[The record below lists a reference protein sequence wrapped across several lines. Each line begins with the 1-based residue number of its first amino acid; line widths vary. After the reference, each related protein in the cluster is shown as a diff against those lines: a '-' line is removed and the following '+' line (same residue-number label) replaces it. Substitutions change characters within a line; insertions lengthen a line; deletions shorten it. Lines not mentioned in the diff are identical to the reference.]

1 MKNEYDYL
9 NDVRT
14 DFSKYEAMELTDKE
28 RREMKKEFK
37 KNKARFSWRKCAA
50 LAACAAAI
58 AIAAQTGFAQNM
70 MARIINVVQT
80 GHNDV
85 VQTDYSEAEETL
97 TQTLKGSIFD
107 KDGNEVTS
115 LDGITSY
122 TDLYDARGVQYDE
135 KSIIKLF
142 KDKGLVNDDVDAII
156 RVSGTT
162 KEKGVIPE
170 SGDGEEVFTSIEEL
184 GSKLNF
190 ALKTPEYMPEG
201 WKFLYGYGFTNEDG
215 VMSGNYAVLVYYDG
229 KNEFTIHERIIND
242 ETRYTM
248 STDETVTESTI
259 NGCTAAISAHNIM
272 WEQDGVSVDLSSGES
287 GITGDELIKVA
298 ESVK

>member
-14 DFSKYEAMELTDKE
+14 DFSKYETMELTDKE
-28 RREMKKEFK
+28 RREMKNEFK
-37 KNKARFSWRKCAA
+37 KRKAHFSWRKCSA

-70 MARIINVVQT
+70 MERIINVVQT

-97 TQTLKGSIFD
+97 TQTLKGCIFD
-107 KDGNEVTS
+107 KDGNEITS

-122 TDLYDARGVQYDE
+122 TDLYDASGVRYDE

-156 RVSGTT
+156 RVGTP

-170 SGDGEEVFTSIEEL
+170 SGNGEEIFTSIEEL
-184 GSKLNF
+184 GSRLNF
-190 ALKTPEYMPEG
+190 TLKTPEYMPEG
-201 WKFLYGYGFTNEDG
+201 WDFLYCYGFTGDDG

-229 KNEFTIHERIIND
+229 NEEFYIHERVIND
-242 ETRYTM
+242 DTRYTA
-248 STDETVTESTI
+248 STDETVTEGTV
-259 NGCTAAISAHNIM
+259 NGCTAAISEHDVM
-272 WEQDGVSVDLSSGES
+272 WEQDGVSVDLVSGES
-287 GITGDELIKVA
+287 DITGDVLLKVA
-298 ESVK
+298 NSVK

>member
-50 LAACAAAI
+50 LAACAAVI
-58 AIAAQTGFAQNM
+58 AVAAQTGFAQNM

-107 KDGNEVTS
+107 KDGNEITS
-115 LDGITSY
+115 LDGISY
-122 TDLYDARGVQYDE
+122 KDLYDANGNRYDE
-135 KSIIKLF
+135 ESLANLF
-142 KDKGLVNDDVDAII
+142 ADKGLVNEDAMI
-156 RVSGTT
+156 RVSGTA

-170 SGDGEEVFTSIEEL
+170 SGNGEEVFTSVEEL

-190 ALKTPEYMPEG
+190 TPKTPEYMPEG
-201 WKFLYGYGFTNEDG
+201 WDFLYCYGFTGDDG

-229 KNEFTIHERIIND
+229 NEEFYIHERVINED
-242 ETRYTM
+242 TRYTA
-248 STDETVTESTI
+248 STVETVTEGTV
-259 NGCTAAISAHNIM
+259 NGCTAAISEHDVM
-272 WEQDGVSVDLSSGES
+272 WEQDGVSVDLVSGES
-287 GITGDELIKVA
+287 DITGDVLLKVA
-298 ESVK
+298 NSVK

>member
-14 DFSKYEAMELTDKE
+14 DFSKYETMELTDKE
-28 RREMKKEFK
+28 RREMKNEFK
-37 KNKARFSWRKCAA
+37 KRKAHFSWRKCSA

-70 MARIINVVQT
+70 MERIINVVQT

-97 TQTLKGSIFD
+97 TQTLKGCIFD
-107 KDGNEVTS
+107 KDGNEITS

-122 TDLYDARGVQYDE
+122 TDLYDASGVRYDE

-156 RVSGTT
+156 RVGTP

-170 SGDGEEVFTSIEEL
+170 SGNGEEIFTSIEEL
-184 GSKLNF
+184 GSRLNF
-190 ALKTPEYMPEG
+190 TLKTPEYMPEG
-201 WKFLYGYGFTNEDG
+201 WDFLYCYGFTGDDG

-229 KNEFTIHERIIND
+229 NEEFYIHERVIND
-242 ETRYTM
+242 DTRYTA
-248 STDETVTESTI
+248 STDETVTEGTV
-259 NGCTAAISAHNIM
+259 NGCTAAISEHDVM
-272 WEQDGVSVDLSSGES
+272 WEQDGVSVDLVSGES
-287 GITGDELIKVA
+287 DITGGMLLKVA
-298 ESVK
+298 NSVR

>member
-58 AIAAQTGFAQNM
+58 AVAAQTGFAQNM
-70 MARIINVVQT
+70 VERIINIVQT

-97 TQTLKGSIFD
+97 THTLKGSIFD
-107 KDGNEVTS
+107 KDGNEITS
-115 LDGITSY
+115 LDGISY
-122 TDLYDARGVQYDE
+122 KDLYDASGNRYDE
-135 KSIIKLF
+135 ESLAKLF
-142 KDKGLVNDDVDAII
+142 ADKGLVNEDAMI
-156 RVSGTT
+156 RVSGMP

-184 GSKLNF
+184 GSKLSF
-190 ALKTPEYMPEG
+190 TLKTPEYMPEG
-201 WKFLYGYGFTNEDG
+201 WDFLYCYGFTGDDG
-215 VMSGNYAVLVYYDG
+215 AMSGNYAVLVYFDG
-229 KNEFTIHERIIND
+229 NEEFYIHERVIND
-242 ETRYTM
+242 DTRYTA
-248 STDETVTESTI
+248 STVETVTEGMV
-259 NGCTAAISAHNIM
+259 NGCTAAISEHDVM
-272 WEQDGVSVDLSSGES
+272 WEQDGVSVDLVSGES
-287 GITGDELIKVA
+287 DITGDVLLKVA
-298 ESVK
+298 NSVK

>member
-37 KNKARFSWRKCAA
+37 KNRARFSWRKCAA

-70 MARIINVVQT
+70 MERIINVVQT

-97 TQTLKGSIFD
+97 TQTLKGCIFD
-107 KDGNEVTS
+107 KDGNEITS

-122 TDLYDARGVQYDE
+122 TDLYDASGVQYDE
-135 KSIIKLF
+135 QSIIKLF
-142 KDKGLVNDDVDAII
+142 KDKGLINDDVDAII
-156 RVSGTT
+156 RVSSTQ
-162 KEKGVIPE
+162 KDAGVIPE
-170 SGDGEEVFTSIEEL
+170 SGNGEEIFTSIEEL
-184 GSKLNF
+184 SSKLSF
-190 ALKTPEYMPEG
+190 TLKTPEYMPDG
-201 WKFLYGYGFTNEDG
+201 WNFLYCYGFTGGDG

-229 KNEFTIHERIIND
+229 NEEFYIHERVIND
-242 ETRYTM
+242 DTRYTA
-248 STDETVTESTI
+248 STDETVTEGTV
-259 NGCTAAISAHNIM
+259 NGCTAAISEHGVM
-272 WEQDGVSVDLSSGES
+272 WEQDGVSVDLVSGES
-287 GITGDELIKVA
+287 DITGDMLLKVA
-298 ESVK
+298 NSVR